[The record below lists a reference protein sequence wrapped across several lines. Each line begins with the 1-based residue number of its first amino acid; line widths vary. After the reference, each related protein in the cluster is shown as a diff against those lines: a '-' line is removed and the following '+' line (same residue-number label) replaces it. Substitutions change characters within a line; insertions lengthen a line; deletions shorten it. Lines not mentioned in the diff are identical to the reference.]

1 MKGDATVQSAGTHR
15 PQLKN
20 ATEFHRQVR
29 PQTRT
34 LAPLRRVAQMP
45 LAVLG
50 EVGGAAEP
58 EPAGEALVWPLAC
71 VHPQVSLEV
80 SRLPELLPA
89 RGALVRLLPRV
100 GPQVVNQVDPLRKR
114 LMADL
119 AHERPLP
126 RVRPLV
132 HGHVV
137 LDLAGV
143 SAEAALV
150 PGGATVCAPCW
161 IGRRERAAV
170 ADAPGCPLA
179 QGDVL
184 RCCCET
190 REGD

>member
-1 MKGDATVQSAGTHR
+1 M
-15 PQLKN
+15 L
-20 ATEFHRQVR
+20 
-29 PQTRT
+29 
-34 LAPLRRVAQMP
+34 

-50 EVGGAAEP
+50 EVGGAAEC
-58 EPAGEALVWPLAC
+58 EPAGEALVRPLAS

-89 RGALVRLLPRV
+89 RAALVRLLPRV

-119 AHERPLP
+119 AHKRPLP

-150 PGGATVCAPCW
+150 PGGATVRAPRW
-161 IGRRERAAV
+161 IGGRERAAV
-170 ADAPGCPLA
+170 ADAPGCAVA

-184 RCCCET
+184 RRCCET